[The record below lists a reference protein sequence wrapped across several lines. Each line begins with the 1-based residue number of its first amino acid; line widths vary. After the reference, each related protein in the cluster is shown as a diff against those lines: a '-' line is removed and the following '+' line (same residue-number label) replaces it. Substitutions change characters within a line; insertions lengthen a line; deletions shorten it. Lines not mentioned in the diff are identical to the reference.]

1 MRRRAANIRATTH
14 RDTPAAFP
22 SLSSGHGFSAPHW
35 GEWTEWTEPIFAGQ
49 NRRSASCYE
58 PRGFGKR
65 RSHYF
70 DADAD
75 VDFGFGVDGAHQGV
89 GRTLSMGEIHALTAS
104 EPPMHCNMARLTPAG
119 NAAAA
124 ATAAVPPRQFL
135 RQLGVGGAE
144 SPADCAVPHSD
155 DGCGEHHVPE
165 GPQHSGS
172 LLMPA
177 EAAVA
182 TFQVR
187 DFGSAALAPT
197 ARVSAVLGRRIRD
210 ARHPL
215 LAVRAVRALPAFLLP
230 SLTGFANT
238 SPACACLDHAQVA
251 GAMTPPPLAMRPAS
265 AESRST
271 WGVEIHAGERSP
283 PMRSAPA
290 AASAAH
296 GMLCRLACAAGPDA
310 GGEDGRWRGRV
321 GGAAQARRT
330 RELARRGVPDGL
342 RRRVWVECARAG
354 RGIGTSGAAGTN
366 ETGETSGAA
375 KAGEPSEAV
384 KASEAREAIDLDV
397 RRSSAELEAPLRHVL
412 YGYVAGNPHVGYCQG
427 MDRVA
432 RGLLQAGLPAAEALE
447 AFRYLVDSVLPPGLF
462 AAPLVRVQEDQ
473 RALEWLVA
481 RRLPRVHRHLARVAG
496 GPVHLGAFTVAWMMT
511 LLVDVLP
518 QPAWLRV
525 WDCLFVGDGGYG
537 VVVRACL
544 AVVEAL
550 QPQLVECAH
559 AVDACVRL
567 QGAREWMEGADPE
580 AFFACLA
587 WK

>member
-35 GEWTEWTEPIFAGQ
+35 GEWTEWTEPISAGQ

-182 TFQVR
+182 TFQ
-187 DFGSAALAPT
+187 P
-197 ARVSAVLGRRIRD
+197 
-210 ARHPL
+210 
-215 LAVRAVRALPAFLLP
+215 
-230 SLTGFANT
+230 
-238 SPACACLDHAQVA
+238 
-251 GAMTPPPLAMRPAS
+251 
-265 AESRST
+265 
-271 WGVEIHAGERSP
+271 
-283 PMRSAPA
+283 
-290 AASAAH
+290 
-296 GMLCRLACAAGPDA
+296 
-310 GGEDGRWRGRV
+310 
-321 GGAAQARRT
+321 
-330 RELARRGVPDGL
+330 
-342 RRRVWVECARAG
+342 
-354 RGIGTSGAAGTN
+354 
-366 ETGETSGAA
+366 SGAA

-587 WK
+587 RK